1 MKNQIRCVMLTGD
14 NLETARSIAKQLNFN
29 PDEVR
34 ARCTPQ
40 QKSQYV

>member
-1 MKNQIRCVMLTGD
+1 MLTGD
-14 NLETARSIAKQLNFN
+14 NKQTAQSIAKQLNFN

-40 QKSQYV
+40 EKAVFVEEFKK